1 MAGLEVVILSVKA
14 SVMQELFSTV
24 TAINFIVCIQHTSLA
39 ILTGAILWICIF
51 PLYGHMEN
59 L

>member
-39 ILTGAILWICIF
+39 ILTGAIL
-51 PLYGHMEN
+51 
-59 L
+59 